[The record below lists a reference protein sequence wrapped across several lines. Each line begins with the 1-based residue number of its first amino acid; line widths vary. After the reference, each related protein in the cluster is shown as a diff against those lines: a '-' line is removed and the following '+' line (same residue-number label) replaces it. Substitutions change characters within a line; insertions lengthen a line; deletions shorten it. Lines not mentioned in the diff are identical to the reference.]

1 MVSMKDKSTEQLQ
14 REALI
19 FARQLRV
26 VEARKRLSAFAHL
39 MMPDVL
45 DPDDAD
51 KTEYQESAPAKC
63 LSDLVEEIERG
74 TKKRVAVAMPP
85 QHGKTVHLSIYGVA
99 WIIGRNP
106 RAKIVVVTY
115 NETRAKDLGKDLLN
129 LFKSPAYRQVF
140 PDFQLDPMAQSQSFI
155 QNMKGGKITLT
166 GIGGTIT
173 GKTAD
178 FFFIDD
184 PIKGEED
191 ESDLTP
197 TALERLWLWFY
208 KVAFTRGNKRTRMLI
223 THTRWSEDDLI
234 GRLCDPSHPERKK
247 RFEGIAEAWFY
258 LNLPAVIKDPELA
271 DLLGIKL
278 EVPTDPKVIEMFG
291 SVPMAAL
298 WDANK
303 DLKFFAEWK
312 RGDPLSF
319 SALAMGAPSPENGT
333 YFLRENLI
341 EYKLAD
347 LPPRSALRFYGAS
360 DHAVTTKQERDPN
373 VIGCVGVDE
382 FDNIWVMPDIVWERI
397 ETDKVVEEIIN
408 AMRNRRPQVWWAED
422 DVIRKA
428 FGPFLMKRMSEEK
441 VYITLDPIRPS
452 QDKKTRARSI
462 QGRIAMRKVF
472 FPGFAPWWPDAK
484 AELLKFPR
492 AAHDDFV
499 DWLALFGLGL
509 MKEIAADAVSPD
521 EERDPDNVI
530 RTGSMKWIMAQTKRQ
545 EEANKQQKENAGW

>member
-1 MVSMKDKSTEQLQ
+1 MSSMKDKTIAQLQ

-19 FARQLRV
+19 FKRQLRV
-26 VEARKRLSAFAHL
+26 VQARESLTAFAHL
-39 MMPDVL
+39 MMPDVT

-51 KTEYQESAPAKC
+51 KTEYQQSAPAAC
-63 LSDLVEEIERG
+63 LCDLVEAIERG
-74 TKKRVAVAMPP
+74 DKKRVAVAMPP

-99 WIIGRNP
+99 WILGRNP

-115 NETRAKDLGKDLLN
+115 NETRAKDLGKELLN
-129 LFKSPAYRQVF
+129 LFKSPAYKQCF
-140 PDFQLDPMAQSQSFI
+140 PDLQLDPMAQSQSFI
-155 QNMKGGKITLT
+155 QNMKGGRITLT

-184 PIKGEED
+184 PIKGEDD

-197 TALERLWLWFY
+197 TALERLWTWFF
-208 KVAFTRGNKRTRMLI
+208 KVAYSRGSNKTRMLI

-247 RFEGIAEAWFY
+247 RFKGIAEDWFY
-258 LNLPAVIKDPELA
+258 LNLPAVIKDKELA
-271 DLLGIKL
+271 DLLGLKL
-278 EVPTDPKVIEMFG
+278 ERPTDPKVTEMFG
-291 SVPMAAL
+291 VEPMVAL
-298 WDANK
+298 WASNK
-303 DLKFFAEWK
+303 NLRFFAEWK

-333 YFLRENLI
+333 YFLRDQLV
-341 EYKLAD
+341 EYQLAD
-347 LPPRSALRFYGAS
+347 LPPKERLRFYGAS

-373 VIGCVGVDE
+373 VIGCVGIDE
-382 FDNIWVMPDIVWERI
+382 DDNIWVMPDLVWERM
-397 ETDKVVEEIIN
+397 ETDRVVEEILTS
-408 AMRNRRPQVWWAED
+408 MRRKKPEVWWAED

-428 FGPFLMKRMSEEK
+428 FGPFLIKRMNEEK
-441 VYITLDPIRPS
+441 VFITIDPIRPA

-462 QGRIAMRKVF
+462 QGRIAMKKVF
-472 FPGFAPWWPDAK
+472 FPAFAPWWPDAK

-492 AAHDDFV
+492 GAHDDFV

-509 MKEIAADAVSPD
+509 MKEQAAEATGDKED
-521 EERDPDNVI
+521 DPENVI
-530 RTGSMKWIMAQTKRQ
+530 RTGSIQWILAQTKRKI
-545 EEANKQQKENAGW
+545 EAEKKHKRNAGW

>member
-1 MVSMKDKSTEQLQ
+1 MVSMKDKTIEQLQ

-19 FARQLRV
+19 FKRQLRV
-26 VEARKRLSAFAHL
+26 VQAREGLTAFAHL
-39 MMPDVL
+39 MMPDMT

-51 KTEYQESAPAKC
+51 KTEYQHSAPAKC
-63 LSDLVEEIERG
+63 LSDLVEAIERG
-74 TKKRVAVAMPP
+74 DKKRVAVAMPP

-99 WIIGRNP
+99 WILGRNP

-115 NETRAKDLGKDLLN
+115 NETRAKDLGKELLN
-129 LFKSPAYRQVF
+129 LFKSPGYKQTF

-155 QNMKGGKITLT
+155 QNQKGGRVTLT

-184 PIKGEED
+184 PIKGEDD

-197 TALERLWLWFY
+197 TALERLWNWFF
-208 KVAFTRGNKRTRMLI
+208 KVAFSRGSNKTRMLI

-247 RFEGIAEAWFY
+247 RFKGIAENWFY
-258 LNLPAVIKDPELA
+258 LNLPAVIKDKELA
-271 DLLGIKL
+271 DLLGLKL
-278 EVPTDPKVIEMFG
+278 SRPTNPKVVEMFG
-291 SVPMAAL
+291 CEPMVAL
-298 WDANK
+298 WESNK
-303 DLKFFAEWK
+303 DLMFFAEWK

-333 YFLRENLI
+333 YFLRDQLV
-341 EYKLAD
+341 EYQLAD
-347 LPPRSALRFYGAS
+347 LPPKERLRFYGAS
-360 DHAVTTKQERDPN
+360 DHAVTAKQERDPN
-373 VIGCVGVDE
+373 VIGCVGIDE
-382 FDNIWVMPDIVWERI
+382 HDNIWVMPDLVWERI
-397 ETDKVVEEIIN
+397 ETDRVVEEIITS
-408 AMRNRRPQVWWAED
+408 MRRYRPECWWAED

-428 FGPFLMKRMSEEK
+428 FGPFLIKRMNEEK
-441 VYITLDPIRPS
+441 VYITIDPIRPA

-462 QGRIAMRKVF
+462 QGRVAMKKVF
-472 FPGFAPWWPDAK
+472 FPAFAPWWPDAK

-492 AAHDDFV
+492 GAHDDFV

-509 MKEIAADAVSPD
+509 TKEVAADATGVQ
-521 EERDPDNVI
+521 EEDPENVI
-530 RTGSMKWIMAQTKRQ
+530 RTGSIQWILAQTKRKI
-545 EEANKQQKENAGW
+545 EADKQRKGSAGW